1 VTAKRRPPRFAR
13 SQPSTSSPI
22 PAESRVFELVEYHDD
37 GCAGALLCQKRLAE
51 IALGGHVQFAA
62 EGQPGGAVHL
72 TAPLDAEVPSASV
85 TI

>member
-1 VTAKRRPPRFAR
+1 MLCTFAALDELADTGR
-13 SQPSTSSPI
+13 I
-22 PAESRVFELVEYHDD
+22 EVIELVEYHDD

-51 IALGGHVQFAA
+51 GALGGHVQFAA
-62 EGQPGGAVHL
+62 EDQPGGAVYL